1 MSGKNI
7 TDLDI
12 AIGPELAGA
21 TVWGKD
27 IYVSD
32 KFLMARFTAKNNTTN
47 EDLYLTGICIK
58 NKDGYTVSAVDGL
71 WYYLEG
77 EGREGTLVGFENDRK
92 EVIGY
97 SVVLKK

>member
-1 MSGKNI
+1 MSGRSI

-12 AIGPELAGA
+12 DIGPDLAGA

-32 KFLMARFTAKNNTTN
+32 KFLMARFKAVDNNTN
-47 EDLYLTGICIK
+47 KDLYLTGICIK

-71 WYYLEG
+71 WYYLGEG
-77 EGREGTLVGFENDRK
+77 GREGTLVGFENDRK

-97 SVVLKK
+97 SVVLK